1 MKLRHLC
8 IKNRILITY
17 LCMLINLASE
27 GLNYYILL
35 NYALILLF
43 Y

>member
-1 MKLRHLC
+1 MKVYHLC

-17 LCMLINLASE
+17 LYMLINLASE

-35 NYALILLF
+35 KCALILLF

>member
-1 MKLRHLC
+1 MKVHHLC

-17 LCMLINLASE
+17 LRMLINLASE
-27 GLNYYILL
+27 RLNYYILL
-35 NYALILLF
+35 NCALILLF